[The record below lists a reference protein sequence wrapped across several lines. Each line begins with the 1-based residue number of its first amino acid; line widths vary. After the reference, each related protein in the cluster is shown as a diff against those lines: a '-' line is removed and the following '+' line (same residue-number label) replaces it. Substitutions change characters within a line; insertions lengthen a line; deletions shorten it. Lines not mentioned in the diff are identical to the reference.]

1 MKIPLKY
8 NLRNLFVRRGT
19 TLMTIVSI
27 AFVVL
32 VYIGVLA
39 LAGGLRTAFAA
50 SGDPH
55 NVLVLRDGARSETES
70 YFDTEKARQLAA
82 LPGLARGA
90 DGAPLASSQLLIL
103 QILKRQDGTESN
115 VSIRGVEPSIFAVR
129 PQVKIVEGRNFTPG
143 KSEVV
148 VGKNLAERFPD
159 LQLNREVAFGRV
171 RFKVVGIFDAN
182 GGSFNSEVWGAVQD
196 LADAFRRNNAYST
209 AILRTTSPE
218 AAKQLVQQIQGD
230 QRLKLKPMLEPDYF
244 AEQAK
249 TNSAQFVILGNLLAV
264 MMAFGACFAAANTM
278 YAQVSARAAEIGTLR
293 ALGFRRR
300 TLLTAFML
308 EAVFLGLL
316 AGILGA
322 LLSLPLNGI
331 TAGTT
336 NFVTFSEI
344 SFQLRTTPGILVGG
358 VALAVLT
365 GLIGGFPAALAASR
379 RQITLLL
386 RDR

>member
-70 YFDTEKARQLAA
+70 YFDSEKARQLAA

-90 DGAPLASSQLLIL
+90 DGAPLASAQVLTL

-129 PQVKIVEGRNFTPG
+129 PQVKIVEGRRFTPG
-143 KSEVV
+143 KAEVV
-148 VGKNLAERFPD
+148 VGKNLTERFPG
-159 LQLNREVAFGRV
+159 LQLNREVTFGRV
-171 RFKVVGIFDAN
+171 RFKVVGVFDAN
-182 GGSFNSEVWGAVQD
+182 GGSFNSEVWGAAQD
-196 LADAFRRNNAYST
+196 MADAFRRNNAYST

-218 AAKQLVQQIQGD
+218 AARQLVKQIEGD

-293 ALGFRRR
+293 ALGFPRR
-300 TLLTAFML
+300 TLLAAFML

-316 AGILGA
+316 AGLLGA
-322 LLSLPLNGI
+322 LLSLPLNGV

-358 VALAVLT
+358 IALAVLT
-365 GLIGGFPAALAASR
+365 GIIGGFPAALAASR